1 MRGNGGQKAGLGISE
16 LSSAYCI
23 SLPVQV
29 YVCTIPT
36 AYKLCIANGKVLAI
50 S

>member
-23 SLPVQV
+23 SLPV